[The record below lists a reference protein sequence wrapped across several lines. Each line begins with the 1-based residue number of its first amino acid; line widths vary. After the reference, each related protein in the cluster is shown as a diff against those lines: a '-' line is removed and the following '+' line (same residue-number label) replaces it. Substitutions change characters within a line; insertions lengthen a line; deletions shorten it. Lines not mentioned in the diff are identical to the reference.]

1 MDAIEGMDTAWIT
14 ARLEVINAADAV
26 VADSNLMPG
35 TLAFLIDHCEKP
47 LYLDAVSV
55 AKAARIRKAMAISS
69 RQSVFALK
77 CNALEYETLAG
88 IEGVTRLYESAGAE
102 GLRVHAGGKL
112 YEYPAFPCI
121 VRSVTG
127 GGDALL
133 AGIVHAGPQAS
144 VAESAR
150 IGLLCARCAVESPA
164 AVNPEMKNL
173 KL

>member
-1 MDAIEGMDTAWIT
+1 M
-14 ARLEVINAADAV
+14 
-26 VADSNLMPG
+26 
-35 TLAFLIDHCEKP
+35 
-47 LYLDAVSV
+47 
-55 AKAARIRKAMAISS
+55 
-69 RQSVFALK
+69 
-77 CNALEYETLAG
+77 
-88 IEGVTRLYESAGAE
+88 
-102 GLRVHAGGKL
+102 
-112 YEYPAFPCI
+112 
-121 VRSVTG
+121 RSVTG